1 MRLKVAELST
11 QNAGGDLIQA
21 IKIFESVGDKYM
33 ENKLTA
39 PSAKELYFKSCLLY
53 LCNNVSDLIKTK
65 DSVGCGIAL
74 ERYLDKDPSFAST
87 RQFKLIG

>member
-11 QNAGGDLIQA
+11 LNVGGDIVQA
-21 IKIFESVGDKYM
+21 IKIFEEVGDKYM

-39 PSAKELYFKSCLLY
+39 PSAKDLYFKSCILY
-53 LCNNVSDLIKTK
+53 LSNN

-74 ERYLDKDPSFAST
+74 ERYMDKDPSFAST
-87 RQFKLIG
+87 R